1 MYVKKDRGQQKQIKF
16 VSIEDLVPKD
26 HILRDIDRAIDF
38 NFIYDEV
45 KGLYSEI
52 DWGKPGIDP
61 VALFKIVFIQYL
73 FGIRSMRQTIKEI
86 EVNMAYRWFIGYDIG
101 EKIPHFSTFGKN
113 YTRRFEGTDVFERI
127 FTHILNEAVN
137 CEFVDASAVFID
149 GTHIKAS
156 ANKKKSQPAEIEI
169 QARSYQKQLDEEIA
183 KDREL
188 HGRKPLKK
196 DGNDDDQPPTPPET
210 KTIAQSKTDPECGM
224 FHKGEHEKQFA
235 YVANTACDKHNFI
248 LDFVLGAGNIHD
260 SMMFSSV
267 YEKVLKKFPEIQA
280 VAVDAGYK
288 TPAIMKEIIDS
299 EKIPCVPYKRP
310 MTKQG
315 FFKKY
320 DFVYDEYFDCILCP
334 NNQVLTYST
343 TNREGYR
350 EYKSNAEI
358 CKNCPM
364 RSQCTESK
372 ACQKVVT
379 RHIWQPYME
388 LAEDYRH
395 TPKYRDIYKLRS
407 ETIERVFADAK
418 EKHAMRYTQL
428 RGLQRVKMQVTLTFA
443 CMNLKKLATW
453 KRKTGM
459 PPPPLQHFIYQSIY
473 SCYLFLLGNQ
483 RDALLNA

>member
-26 HILRDIDRAIDF
+26 HILRDIDKAIDF

-45 KGLYSEI
+45 KGLYCEI

-113 YTRRFEGTDVFERI
+113 YTRRFQGTDIFERI
-127 FTHILNEAVN
+127 FKHILNEAVE
-137 CEFVDASAVFID
+137 CGFVDASAVFID

-169 QARSYQKQLDEEIA
+169 QTRSYQKQLDEEIA

-188 HGRKPLKK
+188 HGKKPLKN
-196 DGNDDDQPPTPPET
+196 DSDNDDDQPPTPPAT

-260 SMMFSSV
+260 SMMFSEV
-267 YEKVLKKFPEIQA
+267 FEKVAKRFPEIQ
-280 VAVDAGYK
+280 
-288 TPAIMKEIIDS
+288 
-299 EKIPCVPYKRP
+299 
-310 MTKQG
+310 
-315 FFKKY
+315 
-320 DFVYDEYFDCILCP
+320 
-334 NNQVLTYST
+334 
-343 TNREGYR
+343 
-350 EYKSNAEI
+350 
-358 CKNCPM
+358 
-364 RSQCTESK
+364 
-372 ACQKVVT
+372 
-379 RHIWQPYME
+379 
-388 LAEDYRH
+388 
-395 TPKYRDIYKLRS
+395 
-407 ETIERVFADAK
+407 
-418 EKHAMRYTQL
+418 
-428 RGLQRVKMQVTLTFA
+428 TF
-443 CMNLKKLATW
+443 
-453 KRKTGM
+453 
-459 PPPPLQHFIYQSIY
+459 
-473 SCYLFLLGNQ
+473 
-483 RDALLNA
+483 